1 MAVGFGT
8 SPAGRGPSGM
18 NIPSR
23 IGSPEDN
30 LLELREKL
38 CLPGIICENKFNF
51 ATGIDKL
58 RVDNGMAIVN
68 QLAVTIQ
75 TGTVLVFLGEADS
88 SSTLPAFEF
97 TAGDTIFVKLPP
109 HEYVFTII
117 PKGGISASGNLV
129 CMAI

>member
-1 MAVGFGT
+1 MAGFGT
-8 SPAGRGPSGM
+8 GPQGRGPVGVS
-18 NIPSR
+18 IPAPL
-23 IGSPEDN
+23 GSPEDN
-30 LLELREKL
+30 LLALREKW
-38 CLPGIICENKFNF
+38 CLPGVMLENKFNF
-51 ATGIDKL
+51 PAGVEKL

-88 SSTLPAFEF
+88 ASALPAFEF

-117 PKGGISASGNLV
+117 PKGGIAASGNLV